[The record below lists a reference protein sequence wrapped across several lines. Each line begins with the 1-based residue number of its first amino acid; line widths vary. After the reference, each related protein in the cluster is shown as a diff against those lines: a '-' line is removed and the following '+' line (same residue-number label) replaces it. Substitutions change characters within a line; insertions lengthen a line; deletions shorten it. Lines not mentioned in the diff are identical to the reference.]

1 MSSFKRRSKT
11 VQQSQMSIVL
21 IFKIVSKTSASAK

>member
-1 MSSFKRRSKT
+1 MSSFKRCSKT

-21 IFKIVSKTSASAK
+21 IFKIVSRISASAK